1 MIKHQIRKK
10 IITKKMNKY
19 QKKKKKK
26 KKTKQIDEAHFLTL
40 KFM

>member
-10 IITKKMNKY
+10 ITKKKNEEIA
-19 QKKKKKK
+19 KKKT